1 MRGGAKG
8 GDMGS
13 YYTRI
18 SEQSQIDAL
27 KEVKPTEGLQFF
39 YSLFFTGKAA
49 ERKYLM
55 QRRLS
60 VLFVRGGIINAGNIE
75 CIDHRE
81 FKRLPYDEF
90 VKRVSA

>member
-1 MRGGAKG
+1 
-8 GDMGS
+8 MGS

-18 SEQSQIDAL
+18 SDQSQIDAL
-27 KEVKPTEGLQFF
+27 KDTKPAEGLHFF

-60 VLFVRGGIINAGNIE
+60 VLFVHGGIVNSGNIE
-75 CIDHRE
+75 CIDHRK
-81 FKRLPYDEF
+81 FTRLPYDEF
-90 VKRVSA
+90 VKRVST